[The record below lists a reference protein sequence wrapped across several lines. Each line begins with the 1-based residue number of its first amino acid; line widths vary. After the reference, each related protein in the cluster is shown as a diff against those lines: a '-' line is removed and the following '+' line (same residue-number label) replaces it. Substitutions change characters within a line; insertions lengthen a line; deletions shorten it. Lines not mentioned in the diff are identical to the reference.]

1 MIEIPFVDAVRE
13 QVKSMRV
20 TVDIELRGDEYFL
33 IMDGSKTYPD
43 TEKWV
48 SIWGGFDVFAAFHLR
63 DHVHFQPKK
72 LTATQIEYKI
82 GSVMDI
88 LKNT

>member
-43 TEKWV
+43 PEKWV
-48 SIWGGFDVFAAFHLR
+48 SMWGGFLVFATFNLR
-63 DHVHFQPKK
+63 DHVHYKPKQ
-72 LTATQIEYKI
+72 LTATRIEFKI